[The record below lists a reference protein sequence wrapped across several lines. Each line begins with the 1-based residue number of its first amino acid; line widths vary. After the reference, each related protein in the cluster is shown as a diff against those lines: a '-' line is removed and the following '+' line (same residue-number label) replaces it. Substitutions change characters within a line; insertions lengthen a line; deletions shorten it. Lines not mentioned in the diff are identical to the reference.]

1 MLSAS
6 AHQARVHWGKCLGP
20 RSVPLVGCRWAPE
33 VRGWGSTPVLR
44 FGAWPRGRVCFA
56 AEPLRSLGGRVPAPS
71 SPTSLLGP
79 YSAHSLPAGHAT
91 VPEAPAGTGGL
102 RWCPRD

>member
-6 AHQARVHWGKCLGP
+6 ARQARVHWGKCLGP
-20 RSVPLVGCRWAPE
+20 RVRPSRGLSLGPGGAGVGQY
-33 VRGWGSTPVLR
+33 PVLR